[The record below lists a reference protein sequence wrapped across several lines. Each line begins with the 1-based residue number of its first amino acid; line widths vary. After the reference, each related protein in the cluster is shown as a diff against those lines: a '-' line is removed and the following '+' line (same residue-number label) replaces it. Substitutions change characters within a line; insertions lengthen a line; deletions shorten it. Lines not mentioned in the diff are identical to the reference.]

1 MKKWRIDVFKSKN
14 GSMTEYF
21 DDQYDAIR
29 YAIKMAQE
37 EPGVDIFILENIF
50 EDKYGNITQLYEGE
64 EV

>member
-1 MKKWRIDVFKSKN
+1 MKKWRIDVFKCKN

-29 YAIKMAQE
+29 YAIKMAQM

-50 EDKYGNITQLYEGE
+50 EDKYGNITKLYEGD